1 MKRLVVERD
10 LIRNNIAAVKK
21 LADGKIIYGV
31 LKGNGYGLGLMEMAE
46 ILRSEGIPAFAVT
59 EPDDAYRLRDSGYID
74 EDILVMRSTAIDEE
88 AAKIV
93 ACNATA
99 TIGSN
104 EAAVALN
111 GIAGRQGNITNAH
124 IKIDTGMGRYGF
136 LPSEIDKIISIYK
149 YMPNINIT
157 GTYTHFNR
165 SYGSKKTVDNQLKLF
180 LQVVGEIKAAGF
192 DPGLLH
198 AANSSAI
205 LKYPDTYLG
214 AVRAGSVFLG
224 RVGVKGDFGLKKVGY
239 AEEQIVEIR
248 WLTRGCTVGYG
259 AKYRCRRMKRIGV
272 VPFGYAN
279 GLGTGK
285 AREIRDLGDFLGSIG
300 SNFGRLLGRHRYTA
314 LIKGKRVPV
323 LGRVGTLH
331 VVLDLTDSDASIGD
345 YARFEVNPVI
355 AGGMLPKMY
364 V

>member
-1 MKRLVVERD
+1 LKQLVVERD
-10 LIRNNIAAVKK
+10 LLRNNIAVVKK
-21 LADGKIIYGV
+21 LAEGKTIYGV
-31 LKGNGYGLGLMEMAE
+31 LKGDGYGLGLLEMAE

-59 EPDDAYRLRDSGYID
+59 EPDDAVRLRDAGYID
-74 EDILVMRSTAIDEE
+74 EDILVMRSTAIDGE

-93 ACNATA
+93 SCNATA

-111 GIAGRQGNITNAH
+111 GIAGRENSIANAQ

-136 LPSEIDKIISIYK
+136 LPSETDKIVSIYK
-149 YMPNINIT
+149 YMPNINVT

-165 SYGSKKTVDNQLKLF
+165 SYGPKKYVEGQMKQF
-180 LQVVGEIKAAGF
+180 QQAVAEIRAAGF
-192 DPGLLH
+192 DPGMLH

-205 LKYPDTYLG
+205 LRFPGTHLD

-224 RVGVKGDFGLKKVGY
+224 RVGVKGDFGLKKVGC

-248 WLTRGCTVGYG
+248 WLTKGCTVGYG
-259 AKYRCRRMKRIGV
+259 AKYRCRRMTKIGV

-279 GLGTGK
+279 GFGTGK
-285 AREIRDLGDFLGSIG
+285 AREIHDLGDFLGSVA
-300 SNFGRLLGRHRYTA
+300 SSFGRLLGRHKYTA
-314 LIKGKRVPV
+314 VVNGKRVPV

-331 VVLDLTDSDASIGD
+331 VVLDLTDCDASIGD
-345 YARFEVNPVI
+345 CARFEVNPVI
-355 AGGMLPKMY
+355 AGLMLPKVY